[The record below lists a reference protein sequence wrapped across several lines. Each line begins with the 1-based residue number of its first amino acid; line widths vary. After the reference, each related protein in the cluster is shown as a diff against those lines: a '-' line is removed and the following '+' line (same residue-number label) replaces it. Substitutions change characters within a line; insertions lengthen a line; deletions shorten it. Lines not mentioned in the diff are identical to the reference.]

1 LSTNTPSPR
10 QPDDYDDPA
19 LAGQQLAVTQPTAA
33 APAGGETGHPP
44 ALLFMFWGE
53 FAERASYYGMRT
65 ILFLYLTTQFGLS
78 DAVAG
83 STYSYF
89 KAACYF
95 LPLLGGF
102 LADRFFGKYWT
113 IVGFSVPYVI
123 GQLLIGFADQYT
135 IFLAL
140 ALLAMGSGVIKPN
153 ISALLGQTY
162 DQKRPGNGVLR
173 ANAFMW
179 FYFSVNLGATISMA
193 LLPWVR
199 DAYGYKAAFLIPAAL
214 MALAL
219 VIFAI
224 GKRHY
229 ATETVGPAPPSTPE
243 ERALRWKT
251 LRGLFGIFF
260 LMIFFWVPYEHNDS
274 LWVAYARDQLDLT
287 LPSWLGGKALS
298 PDAFQ
303 WVNGA
308 LILILVPASLWFWPK
323 VDPTGKRFPH
333 TTKILMG
340 LVFTAT
346 GPATLALTGALGGGD
361 KPSFLWLMLAYL
373 LLTVGEVLVY
383 GTMLDLSYAYA
394 PPSMKGFVT
403 ACFLV
408 TNALGNM
415 INTQWIPFYEKPHTV
430 FEGTALE
437 STFAGIPPAT
447 YFSIDAGIALAAA
460 VVFFFVGRSFN
471 RANAAAA

>member
-1 LSTNTPSPR
+1 
-10 QPDDYDDPA
+10 
-19 LAGQQLAVTQPTAA
+19 
-33 APAGGETGHPP
+33 
-44 ALLFMFWGE
+44 MFWGE

-78 DAVAG
+78 DADAG
-83 STYSYF
+83 STYSWF

-123 GQLLIGFADQYT
+123 GQLIISVSYKADVIGFRNDYAL
-135 IFLAL
+135 FFSL
-140 ALLAMGSGVIKPN
+140 ALLACGSGVIKPN

-162 DQKRPGNGVLR
+162 DQKRPGNSILR
-173 ANAFMW
+173 GKAFMW

-199 DAYGYKAAFLIPAAL
+199 DDFGYMLAFLIPAAL

-219 VIFAI
+219 FIFAL
-224 GKRHY
+224 GKPNY
-229 ATETVGPAPPSTPE
+229 ATETIGKAPPATPE
-243 ERALRWKT
+243 ERALRWKV
-251 LRGLFGIFF
+251 LKGLFGIFF
-260 LMIFFWVPYEHNDS
+260 LMIFFWVPYEHNDN
-274 LWVAYARDQLDLT
+274 LWIAFARDRLDLS
-287 LPSWLGGKALS
+287 LPSWLGGKTLS
-298 PDAFQ
+298 PDHFQ

-308 LILILVPASLWFWPK
+308 LILILVPVSLWFWPK

-340 LVFTAT
+340 LVFTAS
-346 GPATLALTGALGGGD
+346 GPATLALTAHLAGD
-361 KPSFLWLMLAYL
+361 GKPSFVWLMLAYL

-394 PPSMKGFVT
+394 PKSMKGFVT

-415 INTQWIPFYEKPHTV
+415 INTEYIPFYEKPHTLDISLFKV
-430 FEGTALE
+430 TLFKHE
-437 STFAGIPPAT
+437 FAGIPPAD
-447 YFSIDAGIALAAA
+447 YFTIDAGIALAAA
-460 VVFFFVGRSFN
+460 FVFFFVGRKFN
-471 RANAAAA
+471 RDHGSTAKTGE

>member
-1 LSTNTPSPR
+1 MSTTDPSWSDPER
-10 QPDDYDDPA
+10 GDYAEP
-19 LAGQQLAVTQPTAA
+19 GVKPT
-33 APAGGETGHPP
+33 TGHPP
-44 ALLFMFWGE
+44 ALRFMFWGE
-53 FAERASYYGMRT
+53 FAERSSYYGMRT

-113 IVGFSVPYVI
+113 IVGFSVPYVA
-123 GQLLIGFADQYT
+123 GQLLIGFANEYT

-162 DQKRPGNGVLR
+162 DQKRPGNSTLR

-199 DAYGYKAAFLIPAAL
+199 DEYGYKPAFLIPAGL

-219 VIFAI
+219 LIFAL
-224 GKRHY
+224 GKHHY

-243 ERALRWKT
+243 ERALKWKT
-251 LRGLFGIFF
+251 LKGLFGIFF
-260 LMIFFWVPYEHNDS
+260 LMIFFWVPYEHNDN
-274 LWVAYARDQLDLT
+274 LWIAFARDRLDLA
-287 LPSWLGGKALS
+287 LPSWLGGKVIS

-308 LILILVPASLWFWPK
+308 LILLLVPASLWFWPK

-340 LVFTAT
+340 LVFTAM
-346 GPATLALTGALGGGD
+346 GPATLAVCGHIAGD
-361 KPSFLWLMLAYL
+361 GKPTFLWLMLAYL

-394 PPSMKGFVT
+394 PKSMKGFVT

-415 INTQWIPFYEKPHTV
+415 INSQYIPFYEKPHDIFGVTV
-430 FEGTALE
+430 
-437 STFAGIPPAT
+437 AGIAPAN
-447 YFSIDAGIALAAA
+447 YFLLDAGIALAAA
-460 VVFFFVGRSFN
+460 FVFFFVGRSFN
-471 RANAAAA
+471 RANAVSAEAVTDENERGNG

>member
-1 LSTNTPSPR
+1 MSTADPSLNDPKR
-10 QPDDYDDPA
+10 DDYGEPRPA
-19 LAGQQLAVTQPTAA
+19 PRT
-33 APAGGETGHPP
+33 TGHPP

-95 LPLLGGF
+95 LPLLGGY

-113 IVGFSVPYVI
+113 IVGFSVPYVA
-123 GQLLIGFADQYT
+123 GQLLIGFSDQYT
-135 IFLAL
+135 IFVAL
-140 ALLAMGSGVIKPN
+140 ALLAAGSGVIKPN

-199 DAYGYKAAFLIPAAL
+199 DKFGYKAAFLIPASL

-219 VIFAI
+219 FIFAV
-224 GKRHY
+224 GRKHY

-243 ERALRWKT
+243 ERALRWKV
-251 LRGLFGIFF
+251 LKGLFGIFF
-260 LMIFFWVPYEHNDS
+260 LMIFFWVPYEHNDN
-274 LWVAYARDQLDLT
+274 LWIAFARDQLNLT
-287 LPSWLGGKALS
+287 LPGWLGGITLS
-298 PDAFQ
+298 PDHFQ

-308 LILILVPASLWFWPK
+308 LILLLVPASLWFWPK

-333 TTKILMG
+333 TIKILMG
-340 LVFTAT
+340 LVFTAS
-346 GPATLALTGALGGGD
+346 GPATLAVAAHLAGD
-361 KPSFLWLMLAYL
+361 GSKPSVFWLVLAYL

-394 PPSMKGFVT
+394 PKSMKGFVT

-415 INTQWIPFYEKPHTV
+415 INTQYIPFYEKPHTV
-430 FEGTALE
+430 FEGTSLEHTFRGIAPADYFAL
-437 STFAGIPPAT
+437 
-447 YFSIDAGIALAAA
+447 DAGIALAAA

-471 RANAAAA
+471 RAHGGAAPAA

>member
-1 LSTNTPSPR
+1 LSTPDTPANDQR
-10 QPDDYDDPA
+10 DDYGDPG
-19 LAGQQLAVTQPTAA
+19 LTERT
-33 APAGGETGHPP
+33 TGHPP

-65 ILFLYLTTQFGLS
+65 ILFLYLTTQFNLS

-113 IVGFSVPYVI
+113 IVGFSVPYVV

-162 DQKRPGNGVLR
+162 DQKRPGNAVLR

-179 FYFSVNLGATISMA
+179 FYFSVNLGATVSMV

-199 DAYGYKAAFLIPAAL
+199 DKWGYQAAFLIPAAL

-219 VIFAI
+219 FIFTV
-224 GKRHY
+224 GKKHY
-229 ATETVGPAPPSTPE
+229 ATETVGPAPPATPE
-243 ERALRWKT
+243 ERALRWKV
-251 LRGLFGIFF
+251 LKGLFGIFF
-260 LMIFFWVPYEHNDS
+260 LMIFFWVPYEHNDN
-274 LWVAYARDQLDLT
+274 LWIAYARDRLDLS
-287 LPSWLGGKALS
+287 LPSWLGGATLS
-298 PDAFQ
+298 PDHFQ

-308 LILILVPASLWFWPK
+308 LILILVPAALWFWPK

-340 LVFTAT
+340 LVFTAS
-346 GPATLALTGALGGGD
+346 GPATLAATGYLGGDG
-361 KPSFLWLMLAYL
+361 KPSFIWLVLSYL

-394 PPSMKGFVT
+394 PKSMKGFVT

-415 INTQWIPFYEKPHTV
+415 INTQYIPFYEKPHTV
-430 FEGTALE
+430 FEGTSFEHTFPGIAPANYFAL
-437 STFAGIPPAT
+437 
-447 YFSIDAGIALAAA
+447 DAGIALAAA
-460 VVFFFVGRSFN
+460 VVFFFVGRQFN
-471 RANAAAA
+471 RAHGGTTAAV

>member
-1 LSTNTPSPR
+1 MSTSAENGLR
-10 QPDDYDDPA
+10 DDYREP
-19 LAGQQLAVTQPTAA
+19 GPSHS
-33 APAGGETGHPP
+33 APGHPP

-83 STYSYF
+83 STYSWF

-102 LADRFFGKYWT
+102 LADRIFGKYWT

-123 GQLLIGFADQYT
+123 GQILIGFADQYT

-140 ALLAMGSGVIKPN
+140 GLLAMGSGVIKPN

-162 DQKRPGNGVLR
+162 DQKRPGNDRLR

-199 DAYGYKAAFLIPAAL
+199 DKWGYQAAFLIPAGL

-219 VIFAI
+219 AIFAI
-224 GKRHY
+224 GKQHY
-229 ATETVGPAPPSTPE
+229 AKETVGPAPPMTPE

-251 LRGLFGIFF
+251 LKGLFGIFF
-260 LMIFFWVPYEHNDS
+260 LMIFFWVPYEHNDN
-274 LWVAYARDQLDLT
+274 LWIAFARDSLNLT
-287 LPSWLGGKALS
+287 LPSWLGGITLS
-298 PDAFQ
+298 PDHFQ

-308 LILILVPASLWFWPK
+308 LILILVPASLWFWPL

-340 LVFTAT
+340 LVFTAS
-346 GPATLALTGALGGGD
+346 GPAMLALAGRLAGDGD
-361 KPSFLWLMLAYL
+361 KPTVLWLVLAYL

-394 PPSMKGFVT
+394 PKSMKGFVT

-415 INTQWIPFYEKPHTV
+415 INTQFIPFYEKPHTV
-430 FEGTALE
+430 FKDTSFEM
-437 STFAGIPPAT
+437 TFAGIPPAN
-447 YFSIDAGIALAAA
+447 YFALDAGIALAAA
-460 VVFFFVGRSFN
+460 FAFYFVGRKFN
-471 RANAAAA
+471 QVNAESAAAA